1 MPKLTTPEQ
10 AEKERV
16 DWFDWLEGLVDE
28 RRRVMPTPPG
38 ATIGMSV
45 GEAIERMRAQADTLP
60 NGTPSWG
67 GMTANVPL
75 VQTIYVPGWIPASLN
90 KSQGRHWSVKSK
102 SKKADRV
109 AIADAVLFSGIRT
122 HGRKRRCVSMFLI
135 LPPGK
140 RCPDDDNL
148 WKNVLDG
155 LVHSLVLFN
164 DSPTWVKRGT
174 LTYARG
180 IVHPGDVNPMGTFI
194 VVEDLV

>member
-1 MPKLTTPEQ
+1 MTTADYLEGVPV
-10 AEKERV
+10 ERV
-16 DWFDWLEGLVDE
+16 TE
-28 RRRVMPTPPG
+28 TC
-38 ATIGMSV
+38 TV
-45 GEAIERMRAQADTLP
+45 GEAIERMRAHADTLL
-60 NGTPSWG
+60 NSKPSWD

-102 SKKADRV
+102 AKKSDRV
-109 AIADAVLFSGIRT
+109 AIADAVLFSGIRP
-122 HGRKRRCVSMFLI
+122 HSGKRRCVSMFLI

-148 WKNVLDG
+148 WKGALDG
-155 LVHSLVLFN
+155 LVYAGVLFN

-180 IVHPGDVNPMGTFI
+180 IVHPGDANPQGTFI